1 MADLLELLNEIS
13 SENPC
18 GENLEYDNAYLNL
31 ATAIQEKPEDLI
43 TGEKSAPPNWRE
55 VHKEALA
62 LLRRTKDLQVVIY
75 LIRDLIHLE
84 HVGGFRDGLNLLY
97 GLLEK
102 YWDTLHPVLD
112 PDDNFDPTIRVNI
125 IEELNNFSSVLR
137 PLNLAILV
145 DSKAVGRFS
154 LRDIQLATDK
164 IDLPAGATKPDIGL
178 IKAAFS
184 EVKPEVVQANY
195 QAIIESMDLVNQ
207 IENLINEK
215 VGLGNG
221 PNLSAL
227 RAMLKDMRYA
237 FEEFAPLAAAQAT
250 DLPDEEVLD
259 ETAGT
264 AAPATVVRKAVA
276 VGEIV
281 TRQDV
286 LKALD
291 AILKYYA
298 EYEPNSP
305 VPILLQRA
313 KYLATADFM
322 KIIENLLPDG
332 LSQLQQIKGPDPDA
346 SQY

>member
-13 SENPC
+13 AENPC
-18 GENLEYDNAYLNL
+18 GDNLEYDNAYLHL
-31 ATAIQEKPEDLI
+31 AQAIQEKPDDLI
-43 TGEKSAPPNWRE
+43 TGEKAAPPNWRE
-55 VHKEALA
+55 VQKEALA

-84 HVGGFRDGLNLLY
+84 HIGGFRDGLNLLY

-102 YWDTLHPVLD
+102 FWDTIHPVLD
-112 PDDNFDPTIRVNI
+112 PDDNLDPTIRVNI
-125 IEELNNFSSVLR
+125 IEELNSLDSVLR
-137 PLNLAILV
+137 PLHLALLV

-164 IDLPAGATKPDIGL
+164 IDLPAGVTKPDIGL

-184 EVKPEVVQANY
+184 EVKPELVQANY
-195 QAIIESMDLVNQ
+195 QAITECTDLANQ
-207 IENLINEK
+207 IETLINEK
-215 VGLGNG
+215 VGVGNG
-221 PNLSAL
+221 PNLSDL
-227 RAMLKDMRYA
+227 RAVLKDMRYA
-237 FEEFAPLAAAQAT
+237 FEEFALLESAST
-250 DLPDEEVLD
+250 DLPDEETL
-259 ETAGT
+259 EEEAG
-264 AAPATVVRKAVA
+264 AAASGTVARKSVG
-276 VGEIV
+276 VGEIA

-291 AILKYYA
+291 AIVKYYA

-313 KYLATADFM
+313 KYLVTADFM

-346 SQY
+346 PQY